1 MLRDVRVQGAD
12 FSLGEEMDRL
22 RRDLGGEL
30 GAVSVFC
37 GLVRDHHRGAG
48 VDGLFLE
55 HFPGMT
61 EESIDRILEQA
72 AERWPLQAAVV
83 IHRVGQLA
91 PGDQIVLVMS
101 AAAHRE
107 PTLEATAFIID
118 FLKTDAIFWKKETS
132 GGATRWVESRKEDF
146 ARARDW
152 KARSADSGRRD

>member
-1 MLRDVRVQGAD
+1 MLMDVRVQGAD
-12 FSLGEEMDRL
+12 FSIGAEMDRL
-22 RRDLGGEL
+22 RRDLGGDL

-37 GLVRDHHRGAG
+37 GLVRDHHGGAG

-61 EESIDRILEQA
+61 EESIHRILERA
-72 AERWPLQAAVV
+72 GERWPLQAAVV

-91 PGDQIVLVMS
+91 PGDQIVLVMT

-107 PTLEATAFIID
+107 STLEATAFVID
-118 FLKTDAIFWKKETS
+118 FLKTEAIFWKKETS
-132 GGATRWVESRKEDF
+132 GASTRWVASRADDH

-152 KARSADSGRRD
+152 RARGSG